1 MKKYILKSNKN
12 SVIKPILIAFVFCLL
27 LSVFTEK
34 AMAQAPD
41 TLWTRMFGDIGCDEG
56 QSVQQTIDGGYI
68 IVGYTSSFGAGGGD
82 VYLIKTDTVGDTI
95 WTKTFGGVSADYGQ
109 FVRQTTDG
117 GYILVGG
124 TYSFDIGDGDVYL
137 IKADN
142 NGNAQWTK
150 TFGGLRWDYGYS
162 VQEIPGSGYIIAGE
176 TESFS
181 GTGLS
186 EVYIIRTDINGD
198 SIWAKTFGLSGR
210 ISGYSIQ
217 KTNDGKFIVVG
228 GGSGYSD
235 IYLIKIDTNGDSIWA
250 KTFGGVYGDKGYC
263 VQQTSDSGYI
273 IVGETNSYGS
283 GDYDIYLIKTDINGD
298 SIWAKTFGHNY
309 SHDVGYS
316 IEQTFNGGY
325 FLTGYSNNGVYL
337 IKTDENGDTI
347 WTKTI
352 GSAVLDRGYY
362 GRQCS
367 DGGYIVTGLTDT
379 VGLGKSEVYLIRIAS
394 DEIGIVKN
402 NKIKIT
408 KCKLYQNYPNPFNFL
423 TSICYSIERPSYISI
438 KIYNQVGQTVRFL
451 VNEKKNSGY
460 YNVIWDGK
468 DNRGKNVANGIYFY
482 ELRAN
487 KLVIAREMM
496 YLK

>member
-41 TLWTRMFGDIGCDEG
+41 TLWTRMFGGIGCDEG

-82 VYLIKTDTVGDTI
+82 VYLIKTDTIGDTI

-109 FVRQTTDG
+109 FVRQCT
-117 GYILVGG
+117 
-124 TYSFDIGDGDVYL
+124 
-137 IKADN
+137 
-142 NGNAQWTK
+142 
-150 TFGGLRWDYGYS
+150 
-162 VQEIPGSGYIIAGE
+162 
-176 TESFS
+176 
-181 GTGLS
+181 
-186 EVYIIRTDINGD
+186 
-198 SIWAKTFGLSGR
+198 
-210 ISGYSIQ
+210 
-217 KTNDGKFIVVG
+217 
-228 GGSGYSD
+228 
-235 IYLIKIDTNGDSIWA
+235 
-250 KTFGGVYGDKGYC
+250 
-263 VQQTSDSGYI
+263 
-273 IVGETNSYGS
+273 
-283 GDYDIYLIKTDINGD
+283 
-298 SIWAKTFGHNY
+298 
-309 SHDVGYS
+309 
-316 IEQTFNGGY
+316 
-325 FLTGYSNNGVYL
+325 
-337 IKTDENGDTI
+337 
-347 WTKTI
+347 
-352 GSAVLDRGYY
+352 
-362 GRQCS
+362 

-408 KCKLYQNYPNPFNFL
+408 KCKLYQNYPNPFNSL
-423 TSICYSIERPSYISI
+423 TSICYSIEKPSYISI